1 MIPNLSFQTSAM
13 FLFIARKLFNRTFER
28 LGNKKLRWAG
38 RQLALTGLKISL
50 RACEG
55 GGLFRCT
62 LQNYIM
68 ELFFFSFFWLR
79 DISPFLSFFFN
90 NRKVS
95 LIATMKK
102 LYLKVSQP
110 LWEVSLSK

>member
-1 MIPNLSFQTSAM
+1 MIQFSFQTSAM
-13 FLFIARKLFNRTFER
+13 FLFIARKLFNRT

-55 GGLFRCT
+55 GGLFRCI

-102 LYLKVSQP
+102 LYLKISQS

>member
-1 MIPNLSFQTSAM
+1 MIQFSFQTSAM

-68 ELFFFSFFWLR
+68 ELFFFSLFWQR
-79 DISPFLSFFFN
+79 YFPFSFFFFN